1 LLDSAYAVPDVL
13 RRVSRSRV
21 PVGGVELAVLD
32 FGGDG
37 PLALLHHANG
47 FCAGVFGLVAE
58 RLVERFHVIAF
69 DARGHG
75 DSSKPERPDAY
86 VWSRFATDLAGLA
99 QHLLTVHGQERIAL
113 GLGHSFGGTSTLVA
127 ASRHPALFERIA
139 LVDPVIVP
147 PPGSP
152 ITPERAERI
161 ARLASAV
168 RERQSVRAS
177 RAEAIAAWRERRF
190 FSAWDPRALA
200 LYAAEGLRDRPDGQ
214 VELKCPSEVEATIFE
229 AGEGVDLMSAA
240 RGVSVPA
247 LLLWAKGGD
256 FPRSLFTTLAAVMP
270 NARVED
276 LDAGHLA
283 VMEAPDLVADAVLR
297 FCDGG

>member
-1 LLDSAYAVPDVL
+1 MLDSAFAVPDVL
-13 RRVSRSRV
+13 LRVARSRV
-21 PVGGVELAVLD
+21 RVGGVELAVLD

-47 FCAGVFGLVAE
+47 FCGGVFGLVAE
-58 RLVERFHVIAF
+58 RLRERFHVIAF

-75 DSSKPERPDAY
+75 DSSKPESPDAY

-99 QHLLTVHGQERIAL
+99 EHLLAVHGRDRIAL

-152 ITPERAERI
+152 VSAERAQRI
-161 ARLASAV
+161 ARLTSAV
-168 RERQSVRAS
+168 RERQSVRGS
-177 RAEAIAAWRERRF
+177 RAEAIAGWRERRF
-190 FSAWDPRALA
+190 FAAWDPRALA
-200 LYAAEGLRDRPDGQ
+200 LYAAEGLRDRPDGR
-214 VELKCPSEVEATIFE
+214 VELKCPAEVEATIFE
-229 AGEGVDLMSAA
+229 NGEAVDLFAAA
-240 RGVSVPA
+240 RRVTVPA

-256 FPRSLFTTLAAVMP
+256 FPRPLFTELAACMP
-270 NARVED
+270 KARVED

-283 VMEAPDLVADAVLR
+283 VMERPDLVADAVLR
-297 FCDGG
+297 FCDEA